1 VAEADETTAPD
12 DSADF
17 AAEDDAREGKKKKK
31 KSDAAGRS
39 VETLFKVLY
48 RNHVEL
54 TAIADTKANIMVGI
68 NGLLTSV
75 SLGAVLPRLASGD
88 LHLVAPALVLIL
100 GCGVS
105 LACAILSARPRVS
118 TSQVT
123 LDDVRARRANL
134 MFFGHF
140 TKLTPDEYALGLREL
155 SDDPQQL
162 REQMARDIHQL
173 GFVLTRKYRLL
184 RTSYTALLATVVA
197 SIGSALA
204 LSLFA

>member
-1 VAEADETTAPD
+1 MEADQ
-12 DSADF
+12 
-17 AAEDDAREGKKKKK
+17 AEDSERDGDGDGDRDGGGKKKKK
-31 KSDAAGRS
+31 KGDSGGRS

-75 SLGAVLPRLASGD
+75 SLGAVLPRIAESDAQWL
-88 LHLVAPALVLIL
+88 APAILLIL

-118 TSQVT
+118 TSQVS
-123 LDDVRARRANL
+123 LDDMRSHRANL

-140 TKLTPDEYALGLREL
+140 TKLTPDDYALGLREL
-155 SDDPQQL
+155 IDNADLL

-184 RTSYTALLATVVA
+184 WASYTALLVTVVA